1 MGPAPQGCA
10 YTARPMKRI
19 VVLASGRGSNLQALL
34 AAAAAEGWAARVV
47 AVVSDRPQ
55 AGALDIARAQG
66 TQALVV
72 DRKAHA
78 SRAAFDAALAAA
90 VDALAP
96 DLVVLAGFMHILDAG
111 FVQRHAGRMLNVHP
125 SLLPAFPGLHTHRR
139 ALEAGCKLAGAT
151 VHFVTAELDVGPIVI
166 QAAVPVR
173 PDDTEA
179 TLAAR
184 VLAREH
190 LIYPRAVRWFI
201 DGELRI
207 ERGIVSHARGEP
219 QWLF

>member
-1 MGPAPQGCA
+1 
-10 YTARPMKRI
+10 MKRI
-19 VVLASGRGSNLQALL
+19 VVLASGRGSNLQAVLD
-34 AAAAAEGWAARVV
+34 AAAAEGWAARVV
-47 AVVSDRPQ
+47 AVLSARPG
-55 AGALDIARAQG
+55 AGALAIARAHG
-66 TQALVV
+66 AQALLV

-78 SRAAFDAALAAA
+78 SRAGFDAALAAA

-139 ALEAGCKLAGAT
+139 ALAAGCKLAGAT
-151 VHFVTAELDVGPIVI
+151 VHFVTPELDAGPIVI

-173 PDDTEA
+173 ADDTEA

-184 VLAREH
+184 VLGKEH
-190 LIYPRAVRWFI
+190 AIYPRAVRWFV
-201 DGELRI
+201 DDELRI
-207 ERGIVSHARGEP
+207 EQGIVRHRRGEP

>member
-1 MGPAPQGCA
+1 
-10 YTARPMKRI
+10 MKRI
-19 VVLASGRGSNLQALL
+19 VVLASGRGSNLQAVLD
-34 AAAAAEGWAARVV
+34 AAAAEGWAARVV
-47 AVVSDRPQ
+47 AVLSDRPG
-55 AGALDIARAQG
+55 AGALAIARAHG
-66 TQALVV
+66 AQALLV

-78 SRAAFDAALAAA
+78 SRAGFDAALAAA

-139 ALEAGCKLAGAT
+139 ALAAGCKLAGAT
-151 VHFVTAELDVGPIVI
+151 VHFVTPELDAGPIVI

-173 PDDTEA
+173 ADDTEA

-184 VLAREH
+184 VLGKEH
-190 LIYPRAVRWFI
+190 AIYPRAVRWFV
-201 DGELRI
+201 DDELRI
-207 ERGIVSHARGEP
+207 EQGIVRHRRGEP

>member
-1 MGPAPQGCA
+1 
-10 YTARPMKRI
+10 MKRI

-34 AAAAAEGWAARVV
+34 DTATAEGWAARVV
-47 AVVSDRPQ
+47 AVISDRPG
-55 AGALDIARAQG
+55 AGALAIAGAHG
-66 TQALVV
+66 ALALPV
-72 DRKAHA
+72 DRSAHA

-90 VDALAP
+90 VDAQAP

-139 ALEAGCKLAGAT
+139 ALAAGCKLAGAT
-151 VHFVTAELDVGPIVI
+151 VHFVTPELDAGPIVI
-166 QAAVPVR
+166 QAAVPVLA
-173 PDDTEA
+173 DDTEA

-184 VLAREH
+184 VLAKEH
-190 LIYPRAVRWFI
+190 VIYPRAVRWFV

-207 ERGIVSHARGEP
+207 EQGLVRHRRGEP